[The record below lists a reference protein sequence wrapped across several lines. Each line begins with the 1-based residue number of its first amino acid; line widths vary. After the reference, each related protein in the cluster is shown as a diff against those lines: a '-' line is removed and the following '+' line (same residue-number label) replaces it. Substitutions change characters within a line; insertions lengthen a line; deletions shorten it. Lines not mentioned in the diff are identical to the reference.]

1 MNLNEL
7 KIFSNEEFGE
17 IRTVIVDDEP
27 WFVASD
33 ICKALEIANATQ
45 AVQRLDEDERSM
57 FNIGRQGEAN
67 VVNEYGLYN
76 LVLSSRKREAKAFKR
91 WITHEVIPSIRK
103 TGSYQRQLSPQE
115 MMRIQLGMIDSHEER
130 ITDLENNMT
139 IDYGQQQALGDI
151 VNRVVIGALGGK
163 DSVAYR
169 EVGKKVFAECNRD
182 LKHYFNVNARN
193 NVPKKKFDS
202 AVEYVKMWEPCANTK
217 MMIRDAN
224 AQITSHL
231 TNHRSDM
238 KCEVEHYGCDM
249 KIMEE

>member
-1 MNLNEL
+1 MNEL

-202 AVEYVKMWEPCANTK
+202 AVEYVKMWKPCANTK

-224 AQITSHL
+224 AQITF
-231 TNHRSDM
+231 
-238 KCEVEHYGCDM
+238 
-249 KIMEE
+249 

>member
-1 MNLNEL
+1 MNEL

-202 AVEYVKMWEPCANTK
+202 AVEYVKTWEPCANTK

-224 AQITSHL
+224 AQITF
-231 TNHRSDM
+231 
-238 KCEVEHYGCDM
+238 
-249 KIMEE
+249 